1 MKKNAFL
8 VNTIILAV
16 TSVFLRILGIY
27 LISFLTE
34 RIGAEGIGLFQL
46 IFSVYTLAAAF
57 AVSGISVAVT
67 RLVAESSEKS
77 SIPVSMVLKRS
88 ISFAVVVSICIS
100 VLLYNLS
107 AFIGADVLND
117 PRTIMPLKIL
127 APSLPFMAVSAC
139 LRGYL
144 VGAGKI
150 ARTAS
155 SSIFEET
162 VRLCIIMG
170 TIGFFLPQGLEAA
183 CTSIVIGSLGAEALG
198 CLYLFILYQTGKKKK
213 AARPPSQKGVLKKI
227 LGISMP
233 IAASFYLRS
242 SLRTAEGILIPSS
255 LERYGL
261 TNSQALA
268 QYGIITGM
276 SMPVLFFPTVLL
288 FPVSTLLVPEIA
300 KSNAAGNRSRV
311 GNTASRV
318 VRLALLLSILC
329 CVIFLL
335 FSDGLGQVI
344 YKNAEA
350 GAVLAILAPL
360 TPLIYMDIVVDAML
374 NGLNQQ
380 IKTMKYSV
388 ADSLIRIA
396 LIFALIPAFGIAGFF
411 IAIFAGTVLN
421 SLLSLRRLVKVAEIH
436 LNVMGWIVKPF
447 LAAGASGSCVLLFF
461 NIFAS
466 GLPVNGFTLALEIS
480 LSALLYIGCLFWTG
494 CVTRQDIRWF
504 KKRFTNASRTPP
516 SAGRSKSTLRG
527 TQGT

>member
-1 MKKNAFL
+1 MKKNAFF
-8 VNTIILAV
+8 VNTAILAA
-16 TSVFLRILGIY
+16 TSIFLRVIGIY
-27 LISFLTE
+27 VISFLTE

-57 AVSGISVAVT
+57 AVSGVSVAVT
-67 RLVAESSEKS
+67 RLVAENMEKALV
-77 SIPVSMVLKRS
+77 PVSVVMKRS
-88 ISFAVVVSICIS
+88 ISFAAIVSVCIAF
-100 VLLYNLS
+100 LLYNLS
-107 AFIGADVLND
+107 SFIGASVLND
-117 PRTIMPLKIL
+117 PRTILPLQIL
-127 APSLPFMAVSAC
+127 APSLPFMAISAC

-155 SSIFEET
+155 SSIFEEI
-162 VRLCIIMG
+162 VHLSVIIG

-183 CTSIVIGSLGAEALG
+183 CVCIVIASLVSEILG
-198 CLYLFILYQTGKKKK
+198 CLYLLILYKTGNRQKPLE
-213 AARPPSQKGVLKKI
+213 RPSQKGVLKKI

-261 TNSQALA
+261 TNAQALS
-268 QYGIITGM
+268 QYGIIVGM

-300 KSNAAGNRSRV
+300 RFNAAGNRRRVGSTVSRV
-311 GNTASRV
+311 I
-318 VRLALLLSILC
+318 RLALLLSVLC

-335 FSDGLGQVI
+335 FSDSLGQVI
-344 YKNAEA
+344 YNSREA

-360 TPLIYMDIVVDAML
+360 TPLIYMDIMVDAML

-380 IKTMKYSV
+380 IHTMKYSI

-396 LIFALIPAFGIAGFF
+396 LIFVLIPLFGVAGFF

-421 SLLSLRRLVKVAEIH
+421 SLLSLRRLVRVAEIR
-436 LNVMGWIVKPF
+436 LDVMGWIVKPF
-447 LAAGASGSCVLLFF
+447 LAAGAAGSCVLLLF
-461 NIFAS
+461 NILAGGIAAN
-466 GLPVNGFTLALEIS
+466 GLLLALQIS
-480 LSALLYIGCLFWTG
+480 LSVLLYICFLFWTG
-494 CVTRQDIRWF
+494 CITRQDVRWL
-504 KKRFTNASRTPP
+504 KKRLNASQTSPRTFH
-516 SAGRSKSTLRG
+516 ANARL
-527 TQGT
+527 